1 MKQTAFTPSVFKQR
15 WPWIGPD
22 LQTLRD
28 TLRPPRLPQQLGA
41 IPREDLWIRLP
52 DGASLL
58 VSQDLPERHH
68 PVAWVLLVHG
78 LAGSSERPGVR
89 RLAGLFLH
97 WGFGVW
103 RLNLR
108 GAGAG
113 RKLASGTYAAACN
126 RDILPVLVAAR
137 ERARALP
144 LFGVGLSLGGTVLLN
159 ALLERP
165 DGLDALA
172 CVSSPLDLDSCSHQ
186 ISWPRNSFYQRHM
199 VRSLINQTKADP
211 QFSSDCQARELM
223 NTSIVRANV
232 DKIRTIRDFD
242 AVITAPRW
250 GYKDVDCYYRDA
262 SPLQAMLNGAPLPP
276 AFFVQALDD
285 PWVPADSALGLA
297 SAQLPLDAK
306 FCLPQQ
312 GGHNGF
318 HSVAD
323 SQLNPSSS
331 WADRQVVEWLLQRC
345 G

>member
-1 MKQTAFTPSVFKQR
+1 
-15 WPWIGPD
+15 
-22 LQTLRD
+22 
-28 TLRPPRLPQQLGA
+28 LRPPKLPQQLGA
-41 IPREDLWIRLP
+41 IPSEDLLIRLA

-58 VSQDLPERHH
+58 VRQDLPERHH
-68 PVAWVLLVHG
+68 PIGWVLVVHG

-89 RLAGLFLH
+89 RLAGLFLSC
-97 WGFGVW
+97 GFGVW

-126 RDILPVLVAAR
+126 RDISPVLDAAR
-137 ERARALP
+137 ELARAMP

-186 ISWPRNSFYQRHM
+186 ISRPCNSFYQRHM
-199 VRSLINQTKADP
+199 VRALINQTKADP
-211 QFSSDCQARELM
+211 QLRTDSQTNVPIHS
-223 NTSIVRANV
+223 SIVRAHI

-242 AVITAPRW
+242 AVITAPCW

-262 SPLQAMLNGAPLPP
+262 SPLQAMLDGAPLPP
-276 AFFVQALDD
+276 TFFVQALDD
-285 PWVPADSALGLA
+285 PWVPADSAVALALAQIPLGA
-297 SAQLPLDAK
+297 E
-306 FCLPQQ
+306 FCLSQQ

-318 HSVAD
+318 HAVAD
-323 SQLNPSSS
+323 RQLNHPSS
-331 WADRQVVEWLLQRC
+331 WADSRVLEWLSQRC